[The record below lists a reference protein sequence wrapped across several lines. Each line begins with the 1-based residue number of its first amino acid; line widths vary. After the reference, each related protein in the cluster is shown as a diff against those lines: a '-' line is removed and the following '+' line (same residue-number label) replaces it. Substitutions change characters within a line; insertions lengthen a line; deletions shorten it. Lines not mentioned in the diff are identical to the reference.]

1 MKLVEA
7 EEAKA
12 AMIKTRNYYGCSMLS
27 VDEICQIPDSLAEAG
42 ESAET
47 GSKGGNGNV

>member
-1 MKLVEA
+1 MKLIEA

-12 AMIKTRNYYGCSMLS
+12 AMIKTCDYYGGSMLS
-27 VDEICQIPDSLAEAG
+27 VEEICQIRDSLAEAG
-42 ESAET
+42 ESVET

>member
-1 MKLVEA
+1 MKLIEA

-12 AMIKTRNYYGCSMLS
+12 AMIKTCDYYGGSILS
-27 VDEICQIPDSLAEAG
+27 VEEICQILDSLAEAG
-42 ESAET
+42 ESVET

>member
-12 AMIKTRNYYGCSMLS
+12 AMIKTRNYYGGSMLS
-27 VDEICQIPDSLAEAG
+27 VEEICQILDSLAEAG
-42 ESAET
+42 ESVET

>member
-1 MKLVEA
+1 MKLVET

-12 AMIKTRNYYGCSMLS
+12 AMIKTCSYYGCSMLS
-27 VDEICQIPDSLAEAG
+27 VEEICQILDSLAEAG

>member
-27 VDEICQIPDSLAEAG
+27 VDEICQILDSLAEAG

>member
-27 VDEICQIPDSLAEAG
+27 VDEICQILDSLAEAG

-47 GSKGGNGNV
+47 GNKGGNGNV